1 MHKRAY
7 LGILLLF
14 SAVFLM
20 MLGWVF
26 VNRMS
31 FPLDVEWMEG
41 GMLMHAVR
49 LAEGK
54 GIYVP
59 PSTEFVP
66 YFYTPG
72 YPAVVGLLG
81 KVFGVTYGLGR
92 FVSVAAWLGTAWL
105 MFLSLRRDAG
115 WQYGV
120 LGVGLY
126 AALFRTNGAFY
137 DVARPDSLFLFFVFF
152 AMYLTRFRLS
162 VTGACWAGLLCALGF
177 LTKQTASVFFVAVCV
192 VQFTRSWRHGLASLL
207 TGVAI
212 TLSGCGLLNYW
223 SDGWFWTYI
232 FEGHQ
237 GHVFIWNNVLLE
249 YWRDL
254 LFLAPVL
261 LVVPLIQF
269 THQVKFKVLS
279 VLLALHWSYAF
290 WVRLQSLDYG
300 PHMYYRELWYEMPR
314 HLILIPPLV
323 LAGCAGI
330 VLYRLRGVR
339 FSTSW
344 IWLWFFVAGCGV
356 SGLNHSTQWAYSNC
370 FMPISIV
377 ACVLIALTVRDV
389 LSTRDQWAKGAL
401 VLALSVQ
408 FAALA
413 YNPRAQIPSEA
424 DWQAYTELTA
434 RLSARPGET
443 FIPSSP
449 FFSYQVSGTFHTH
462 RMGLQDVAFLGGV
475 KDLSRHIGRGRFQTI
490 ILGEGA
496 RLPGLE
502 RHYYEVAGWM
512 AKTRDTL
519 RMKTGY
525 LTRMNSVWLP
535 RYPLETNQGPKY
547 DEQNRVTQQWLAPET
562 SGTFETK
569 ADFRGWQ
576 RSGKAF
582 SGVASTPYYSWPL
595 GRQGKYVL
603 KSLRGAKGT
612 MSIELRSP
620 SKVDSIAGV
629 NLLLGG
635 RCARC
640 EVSLE
645 DNSGVI
651 AKASVNGSGRSLYR
665 TQLWIERAVVGP
677 LRLVLTDDDINGVLV
692 ADDISLDFAQDGLNY
707 RGH

>member
-1 MHKRAY
+1 MHKRSSLA
-7 LGILLLF
+7 ILLLF
-14 SAVFLM
+14 SAVFLL

-26 VNRMS
+26 FHRMS

-49 LAEGK
+49 LTEGK
-54 GIYVP
+54 GLYVP

-81 KVFGVTYGLGR
+81 KAFGVSYGLGR
-92 FVSVAAWLGTAWL
+92 FVSVASWLGSAYL
-105 MFLSLRRDAG
+105 IFMGLRREAD
-115 WQYGV
+115 WRYGV
-120 LGVGLY
+120 LGVGIF

-137 DVARPDSLFLFFVFF
+137 DVARPDSLFLFFVFS
-152 AMYLTRFRLS
+152 AMYVTRFRAS
-162 VTGACWAGLLCALGF
+162 VGGACCAGLLCALGF

-207 TGVAI
+207 TGLGVA
-212 TLSGCGLLNYW
+212 LAGCGVFNHL

-254 LFLAPVL
+254 LFLAPAL
-261 LVVPLIQF
+261 LLIPLIQF
-269 THQVKFKVLS
+269 THKVKFKLLS
-279 VLLALHWSYAF
+279 LVLALHWSYAF

-300 PHMYYRELWYEMPR
+300 PHMYYRELWYETPR
-314 HLILIPPLV
+314 YLILIPPLV
-323 LAGCAGI
+323 LAVCAGI

-377 ACVLIALTVRDV
+377 ASVLIALTVRDV
-389 LSTRDQWAKGAL
+389 LNASDRWASRAL
-401 VLALSVQ
+401 VLGLSVQ
-408 FAALA
+408 FSALA
-413 YNPRAQIPSEA
+413 YSPQAQVPTEA
-424 DWQAYTELTA
+424 DWLAYSDLSA
-434 RLSARPGET
+434 RLSNRPGET

-449 FFSYQVSGTFHTH
+449 FLSYQVSGTFHTH
-462 RMGLQDVAFLGGV
+462 RMGIQDVAFLNGV
-475 KDLSRHIGRGRFQTI
+475 KDLHAHIRDSRFNTI

-502 RHYYEVAGWM
+502 RHYFEVAGWLP
-512 AKTRDTL
+512 KDREVL

-525 LTRMNSVWLP
+525 LTRLNSVWFP
-535 RYPLETNQGPKY
+535 RYSIEANEPPNS
-547 DEQNRVTQQWLAPET
+547 EQTSARALAPQQWLTPDT
-562 SGTFETK
+562 SGTFETRS
-569 ADFRGWQ
+569 DFLEWT

-582 SGVASTPYYSWPL
+582 RSSASVPYYSWPL

-603 KSLRGAKGT
+603 KSLRSGRGT
-612 MSIELRSP
+612 MSIGLKSQA
-620 SKVDSIAGV
+620 DSIRGV
-629 NLLLGG
+629 TLLLGG

-640 EVSLE
+640 NVSLV
-645 DNSGVI
+645 DTDGVL
-651 AKASVNGSGRSLYR
+651 ATVAVKGSVRSLYR
-665 TQLWIERAVVGP
+665 TQLQVERAVVGS
-677 LRLVLTDDDINGVLV
+677 LRLVLTDDDSNGVLV
-692 ADDISLDFAQDGLNY
+692 VDDIRLIFTND
-707 RGH
+707 